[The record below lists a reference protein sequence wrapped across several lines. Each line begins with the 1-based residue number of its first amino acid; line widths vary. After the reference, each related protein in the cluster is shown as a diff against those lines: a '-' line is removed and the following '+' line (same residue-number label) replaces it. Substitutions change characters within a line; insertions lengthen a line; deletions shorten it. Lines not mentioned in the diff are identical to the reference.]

1 MRDSHGS
8 GFMRRLRRLKRFIL
22 VVSILLSGV
31 ARAEDLDLETA
42 AKVEVKV
49 KEVQAWAAEPVIVG
63 AVAAQNE
70 NPPADMRN
78 MNQQTWKM
86 LSILDPTVRR
96 FTKNQVGQFLKSK
109 KNKTVSEALVSSA
122 DGTKV
127 GFLSK
132 PTNWNHSGKAKHD
145 DPMKGEI
152 WRGPVEV
159 DESTGVQQMQVA
171 VPILDSDGK
180 PIGSLVVGLEV
191 TKLKN

>member
-1 MRDSHGS
+1 
-8 GFMRRLRRLKRFIL
+8 MRRLRTLNRFIL
-22 VVSILLSGV
+22 AVSILLSGAA

-42 AKVEVKV
+42 AKVEVKL
-49 KEVQAWAAEPVIVG
+49 KEVQAWAADPVIVG
-63 AVAAQNE
+63 AVQAQNE
-70 NPPADMRN
+70 NPPADLRT
-78 MNQQTWKM
+78 MNQQTWKT

-109 KNKTVSEALVSSA
+109 KDKAVSEAFVSSA

-132 PTNWNHSGKAKHD
+132 PTNWNHTGKAKHD
-145 DPMKGEI
+145 EPMKGEI
-152 WRGPVEV
+152 WRGPAEV
-159 DESTGVQQMQVA
+159 DESTGVEQMQVA

-180 PIGSLVVGLEV
+180 PIGSLVVGLEI